1 MMERRFDCI
10 EYTSRTW
17 PPYLVDN
24 ARYGRPADTVIFFFA
39 YTPTGRVSKYWV
51 SFRMHYSLR
60 DKHERLRR
68 YIREMRP
75 SLRRSPE
82 GYRWSRPYLYS
93 GDPKEWETFDKGK
106 EC

>member
-1 MMERRFDCI
+1 MQRIFDCI
-10 EYTSRTW
+10 EYTSKTW

-51 SFRMHYSLR
+51 SFRMHYYLR

-68 YIREMRP
+68 YISAMRP

-82 GYRWSRPYLYS
+82 GYRWSIPYLYS
-93 GDPKEWETFDKGK
+93 GDPKEWETFDEGK